1 MEGQL
6 NKGIIEM
13 CILYI
18 LSRGDSYG
26 YSIMLQMSE
35 LFSSTDASVFYAIL
49 RRLSKLGYT
58 NSYEGNE
65 TEGPPRRY
73 HHITKEGTEYLN
85 KKLSEWY
92 QLCSIV
98 KRIGI

>member
-18 LSRGDSYG
+18 LSKGDTYG

-35 LFSSTDASVFYAIL
+35 LFSNTDASVFYAIL
-49 RRLSKLGYT
+49 RRLSKYGYT
-58 NSYEGNE
+58 DSYEGRE
-65 TEGPPRRY
+65 TGGPPRRY
-73 HHITKEGTEYLN
+73 HRITKEGKEYLE
-85 KKLSEWY
+85 KKLSEWHR
-92 QLCSIV
+92 LCSV
-98 KRIGI
+98 VESLGI